1 MDKCV
6 ISKKIDDKMDVIST
20 EAMIQEANI
29 TTNSARIICQYL
41 WQHFG
46 KSLFASESE
55 RRTYFAG
62 SDFPP
67 TVSSIVL
74 PDKTIIPL
82 WYKRPDAYLQNSFKQ
97 MINDSLLK
105 DVTGV
110 DVVIGGDHGGGKFHM
125 TMKVNFHLPGK
136 QTVSYLTQI
145 ESLSYSKD
153 KTEILRETVL
163 DTIGECL
170 RQISA
175 GGRFKVLGNDLTLE
189 FSLSN
194 ANDKSIHCSCPLKLY
209 LVGDLKFYT
218 QMSGREDMSSFWCM
232 WCMLHPSELRS
243 FGDNPDSVPNE
254 EKQNWTVDLHNT
266 PLQYIRDNGVKQAK
280 EIKGVVSEHIW
291 DFIEPKN

>member
-1 MDKCV
+1 
-6 ISKKIDDKMDVIST
+6 MDVIST

-29 TTNSARIICQYL
+29 TTNSARIISRHL
-41 WQHFG
+41 RQHFG

-74 PDKTIIPL
+74 PDKTIIPF
-82 WYKRPDAYLQNSFKQ
+82 WYKRPDEYLQNSFKQ

-105 DVTGV
+105 DVTRV
-110 DVVIGGDHGGGKFHM
+110 DVVIGGDHGGGKFRM
-125 TMKVNFHLPGK
+125 TMKVNFRLPGK

-145 ESLSYSKD
+145 ASVSYSKD

-175 GGRFKVLGNDLTLE
+175 GGRFIVLGNDLTLE

-194 ANDKSIHCSCPLKLY
+194 VNDKSIHCSCPLKLY
-209 LVGDLKFYT
+209 LVGDLKFYA
-218 QMSGREDMSSFWCM
+218 QMSGREDMSS
-232 WCMLHPSELRS
+232 
-243 FGDNPDSVPNE
+243 
-254 EKQNWTVDLHNT
+254 NWTVDLHNRH
-266 PLQYIRDNGVKQAK
+266 LQYIRDNGVKQAK

-291 DFIEPKN
+291 DFI